1 MSLRYPLRSLICNE
15 EPDMNVNDIIKKI
28 LYMLKQC
35 NDVWVFK
42 NIDLSL
48 TLISVNDERMNDVGK
63 QIEEFILELGGFSKR
78 VMLVLADQ
86 SGSFENMEDIFRF
99 FSFID
104 TEYGNEKGKLFV
116 VNENIISK
124 YKEYHLV
131 KKEIQDALEED
142 RVEVFLQPIYSTHEQ
157 YFNSAEALVR
167 IRKKSGELMSP
178 GIFIPIAE
186 NSGQI
191 LELGE
196 RVFEKV
202 CEFLQKMDATDCGLH
217 YIEVNL
223 SVVQCSCGHGS

>member
-1 MSLRYPLRSLICNE
+1 MFLSYPLRSLICNE

-99 FSFID
+99 KDIIIPDHYLCRMLCHFLRQCTI
-104 TEYGNEKGKLFV
+104 GKSLATGI
-116 VNENIISK
+116 NSINH
-124 YKEYHLV
+124 YWCQ
-131 KKEIQDALEED
+131 QD
-142 RVEVFLQPIYSTHEQ
+142 I
-157 YFNSAEALVR
+157 
-167 IRKKSGELMSP
+167 
-178 GIFIPIAE
+178 
-186 NSGQI
+186 
-191 LELGE
+191 
-196 RVFEKV
+196 
-202 CEFLQKMDATDCGLH
+202 
-217 YIEVNL
+217 
-223 SVVQCSCGHGS
+223 